1 MVKPKIN
8 RLSYCPTTGAFTW
21 VIPASHRVNK
31 GDTAGGIN
39 DNGYRIISLD
49 KIKYRAHWLAW
60 YISYGNWPKNQIDH
74 INGVRDDN
82 RLINLREATNAENR
96 QNMGIRSDNK
106 SGFIGVYY
114 AKWANAWR
122 AEIRVNGNR
131 RKLGYFDAPEK
142 AHLAYLNAKAQLHSF
157 NPVPRNA

>member
-1 MVKPKIN
+1 MLNKEYLQTIFIYKDGNLYWKIAKSN
-8 RLSYCPTTGAFTW
+8 AIKIGSEAGNITSKGYRN
-21 VIPASHRVNK
+21 IQVNK
-31 GDTAGGIN
+31 KIYGAHRLVFLMH
-39 DNGYRIISLD
+39 NGYL
-49 KIKYRAHWLAW
+49 
-60 YISYGNWPKNQIDH
+60 PNQIDH
-74 INGVRDDN
+74 IDGNKLNNNID
-82 RLINLREATNAENR
+82 NLREATNAENR